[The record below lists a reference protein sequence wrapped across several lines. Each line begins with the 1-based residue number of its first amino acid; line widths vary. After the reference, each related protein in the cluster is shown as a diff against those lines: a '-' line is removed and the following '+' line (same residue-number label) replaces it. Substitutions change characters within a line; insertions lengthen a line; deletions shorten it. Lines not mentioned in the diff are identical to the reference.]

1 MWSKCRLLVWLSLT
15 ALFGCGDASV
25 SVCFGT
31 VVFCNQ
37 AFAPVADAGPDQT
50 VTPGA
55 LVTLDGSNSAG
66 DIQAY
71 SWAQTGGPLV
81 ALTDANTARATFVA
95 PNVTV
100 AATLT
105 FRLTVVNNVNQADTA
120 STNVTVLP
128 PAAAALSRAIEL
140 LEGPLRPTLTAAL
153 NTRSAA
159 DGCPPATIDLPPAQ
173 TAAQIG
179 LWLAA
184 RSLAIAKGID
194 VNDPSAFLDTARML
208 VAARPA
214 PTQDTAGQLESF
226 GFSLLGALASQ
237 RDPALHKAVAE
248 RLAGASMLADPAGL
262 LSGRTELRHRDEIV
276 FEAVP
281 DPAATTQRAIG
292 QLLKSQ
298 STCVENTNALDLT
311 AASLRVIADA
321 GDVDKSSVW
330 PR

>member
-1 MWSKCRLLVWLSLT
+1 VWSKWRLVVWLSLT
-15 ALFGCGDASV
+15 ALFGCGDGSV
-25 SVCFGT
+25 SVCLGD

-37 AFAPVADAGPDQT
+37 ALKPVANAGPDQT

-55 LVTLDGSNSAG
+55 VVTLDGSNSVG
-66 DIQAY
+66 SIQTY
-71 SWAQTGGPLV
+71 SWAQTGGPSV

-95 PNVTV
+95 PNVAV
-100 AATLT
+100 AVTLT
-105 FRLTVVNNVNQADTA
+105 FRLTVVNSVNQADIA
-120 STNVTVLP
+120 STNVAVLP
-128 PAAAALSRAIEL
+128 PAAVALSRAIEL
-140 LEGPLRPTLTAAL
+140 LEGPLQPTLTAAS

-159 DGCPPATIDLPPAQ
+159 GGCSLATIDLPPAQ

-179 LWLAA
+179 FWLAA
-184 RSLAIAKGID
+184 RSLAIAKGVD
-194 VNDPSAFLDTARML
+194 VNDPSAFLDAARML
-208 VAARPA
+208 VAARPT

-237 RDPALHKAVAE
+237 RDPALHEAVAE

-276 FEAVP
+276 FESVP
-281 DPAATTQRAIG
+281 DPAVTTQRAIE

-298 STCVENTNALDLT
+298 GTCVENTNALDLT

-321 GDVDKSSVW
+321 HDVDK
-330 PR
+330 